1 MAAALT
7 RTLLDVPEALGE
19 LLIIAAVVAAFV
31 GLHAVVQRRFKTE
44 VLRRHND
51 VAGYLF
57 SAVGVLY
64 AVLLGFS
71 VVVVWQKFDATVAN
85 VQEEIDA
92 AGDLYHVVDGF
103 APGDRSKIRSDLA
116 QYAKTV
122 IGVEW
127 PAMERDQDVPETG
140 TTLINDA
147 TYRVD
152 DALPTNRRQVN
163 AQQAAIANA
172 QRLLDARRQRLIH
185 AAPAVPV
192 ILWFALITGALAMV
206 AFCYIFGVE
215 NRPAQLL
222 MTAILVGL
230 IAILFAVIYEFATP
244 FSGSVTISSEGWSY
258 LAQRLANIR

>member
-1 MAAALT
+1 VAAALT
-7 RTLLDVPEALGE
+7 RTLLDVPEALVE
-19 LLIIAAVVAAFV
+19 LLIIGAVVAASV
-31 GLHAVVQRRFKTE
+31 GLHAVLQRRFKTE

-71 VVVVWQKFDATVAN
+71 VVVVWQKYDATVAN

-103 APGDRSKIRSDLA
+103 APADRTQIRSDLA
-116 QYAKTV
+116 RYAQTV
-122 IGVEW
+122 INVEW
-127 PAMERDQDVPETG
+127 PAMERDQVVPETG
-140 TTLINDA
+140 TTLLNDA

-152 DALPTNRRQVN
+152 DASPANQREVN
-163 AQQAAIANA
+163 AQQAAIVNA

-244 FSGSVTISSEGWSY
+244 FSGSVTISSEGWSF
-258 LAQRLANIR
+258 LAQRLSEIK